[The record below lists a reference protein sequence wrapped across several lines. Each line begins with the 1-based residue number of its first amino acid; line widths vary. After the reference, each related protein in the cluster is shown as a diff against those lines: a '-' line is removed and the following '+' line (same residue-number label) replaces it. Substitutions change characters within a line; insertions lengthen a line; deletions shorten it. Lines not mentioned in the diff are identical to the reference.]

1 MSTTERALGT
11 ACFYLTRRMALACLA
26 GPLLAG
32 TALAQ
37 QAWPSKPITLIVPFP
52 AGGPTDVVSR
62 IVGKELSDRLKQP
75 VIVENRAG
83 ASGSI
88 AANQVK
94 RAAPDGYTLM
104 TLATPTLF
112 APLFYKGAGYD
123 VTKDFTPIAMIYDLP
138 IVIVVN
144 PSQLPGVNTL
154 PKLIETARA
163 QKHSLNYATS
173 GAGSFGHMS
182 MELLKDLGK
191 FDMQHVAY
199 KGGVPA
205 ITDTIGGQVPIM
217 YADLVAALPHIKA
230 GKLVAV
236 AVGSPERVS
245 AVPEVKTIAEQGID
259 GFSAVSLG
267 ALLGPQGMPADVV
280 ARLNK
285 EVKDILG
292 QKEVQE
298 RILGAGAIARFMPAP
313 ALQQSLANDYAKWS
327 KVVKEKGMVAE

>member
-1 MSTTERALGT
+1 MPTHSHSI
-11 ACFYLTRRMALACLA
+11 TRRV
-26 GPLLAG
+26 LLATATTLVAG
-32 TALAQ
+32 SALAQ
-37 QAWPSKPITLIVPFP
+37 AAWPSKPITLIVPFP
-52 AGGPTDVVSR
+52 PGGPTDVVSR
-62 IVGKELSDRLKQP
+62 IVGKELSDRLGQP
-75 VIVENRAG
+75 IIVENKAG
-83 ASGSI
+83 ASGAI
-88 AANQVK
+88 AAAQVK

-112 APLFYKGAGYD
+112 APLFYKNTGYEIS
-123 VTKDFTPIAMIYDLP
+123 KDFTPIAMVYDLP
-138 IVIVVN
+138 IVMVVN
-144 PSQLPGVNTL
+144 ADKLPGVNTL

-163 QKHSLNYATS
+163 QKGALNYTTS

-217 YADLVAALPHIKA
+217 YADLVAALPHIKS

-245 AVPEVKTIAEQGID
+245 VIPEVKTIAEQGIE

-267 ALLGPQGMPADVV
+267 AFLGPRACPL
-280 ARLNK
+280 R
-285 EVKDILG
+285 
-292 QKEVQE
+292 
-298 RILGAGAIARFMPAP
+298 
-313 ALQQSLANDYAKWS
+313 WS
-327 KVVKEKGMVAE
+327 NA

>member
-1 MSTTERALGT
+1 MSKTHI
-11 ACFYLTRRMALACLA
+11 TRRV
-26 GPLLAG
+26 LLAAA
-32 TALAQ
+32 TTVLASSAWAQ
-37 QAWPSKPITLIVPFP
+37 AAWPSKPITLIVPFP

-62 IVGKELSDRLKQP
+62 IVGKELSERLGQP
-75 VIVENRAG
+75 VIVENKAG

-104 TLATPTLF
+104 TLATPTVF

-123 VTKDFTPIAMIYDLP
+123 VTKDFTPISMIYDLP
-138 IVIVVN
+138 IVMVVN
-144 PSQLPGVNTL
+144 PTKLPGVDTL

-163 QKHSLNYATS
+163 QKEPLHYTTS

-182 MELLKDLGK
+182 MELLQDMGK

-199 KGGVPA
+199 KGGAPA
-205 ITDTIGGQVPIM
+205 IADTIGGQVFIM
-217 YADLVAALPHIKA
+217 YADLVAALPHIKS

-245 AVPEVKTIAEQGID
+245 VVPEVKTIAEQGID
-259 GFSAVSLG
+259 GFAAVSLG
-267 ALLGPQGMPADVV
+267 ALLGPNGMDPAVV
-280 ARLNK
+280 ERLNK
-285 EVKDILG
+285 EMKEILATP
-292 QKEVQE
+292 EVQT
-298 RILGAGAIARFMPAP
+298 RILGAGAIAKFMPA
-313 ALQQSLANDYAKWS
+313 AELQKSLSADYAKWS